1 MDDII
6 FNYIH
11 WEDPVWCKA
20 FRHVSGISQHI
31 FSERTGINTCAISNY
46 EKGSKLPKYLSI
58 SIPTAYCS
66 LCYDYYNSMRPFEN
80 NRAIV
85 RSIIPSMRMILYF
98 LAHYE
103 DRLENYAESERLDI
117 LANGL
122 PSYITKDYIN
132 ELYSLLLVYSKQLV
146 ALNEKPK
153 ERET

>member
-1 MDDII
+1 
-6 FNYIH
+6 
-11 WEDPVWCKA
+11 
-20 FRHVSGISQHI
+20 
-31 FSERTGINTCAISNY
+31 
-46 EKGSKLPKYLSI
+46 
-58 SIPTAYCS
+58 
-66 LCYDYYNSMRPFEN
+66 MRPFEN

-103 DRLENYAESERLDI
+103 DHLENYAESERLDI

>member
-1 MDDII
+1 
-6 FNYIH
+6 
-11 WEDPVWCKA
+11 
-20 FRHVSGISQHI
+20 
-31 FSERTGINTCAISNY
+31 
-46 EKGSKLPKYLSI
+46 
-58 SIPTAYCS
+58 
-66 LCYDYYNSMRPFEN
+66 MRPFEN